1 LCGGRHGSTAPDLTS
16 KLRVL
21 MNSTL
26 FVLASLDGLSYAAL
40 VFLVSVGLSLIFGVL
55 RIVNVAHGSLYA
67 FGAYLAATLS
77 LLVTPISPWLTYP
90 ALLVASL
97 VIGIVAGGM
106 IERLLLSRVYGREEV
121 LQLLITF
128 AVFMIMDNLQRMI
141 WGVQPIYAAEPLKL
155 LPNVSIFGVSYTS
168 YQVIVL
174 PIVAVLAL
182 FGLRYFLRRTL
193 MGSVI
198 LAVTEDR
205 EAATAIGI
213 NAQKVYLITFVI
225 GATLAALGGAL
236 ASPTTSL
243 VPGMGTEM
251 IVLSF
256 AVAATA
262 GLGQIEGTAI
272 TALAIGMARA
282 FVIYLQPE
290 FEVLVPYLIMVA
302 VLLVRPEGL
311 FGATKL
317 RKI

>member
-1 LCGGRHGSTAPDLTS
+1 
-16 KLRVL
+16 

-67 FGAYLAATLS
+67 FGAYLAASLS

-97 VIGIVAGGM
+97 VIGIVAGGL

-174 PIVAVLAL
+174 PVVAVLAL

>member
-1 LCGGRHGSTAPDLTS
+1 MRGQACSPVPDLTS

-97 VIGIVAGGM
+97 VIGFVAGGL

>member
-1 LCGGRHGSTAPDLTS
+1 MPVPDLTPNF
-16 KLRVL
+16 VFL

-67 FGAYLAATLS
+67 FGAYLAASLS

-97 VIGIVAGGM
+97 VIGIVAGGL

-128 AVFMIMDNLQRMI
+128 AVFMIMDNLQRLI

-174 PIVAVLAL
+174 PVVAVLAL

-213 NAQKVYLITFVI
+213 NAQKVYLITFII

>member
-1 LCGGRHGSTAPDLTS
+1 
-16 KLRVL
+16 
-21 MNSTL
+21 MNTTL

-97 VIGIVAGGM
+97 VIGIVAGGL

-243 VPGMGTEM
+243 VPGMGSEM

>member
-1 LCGGRHGSTAPDLTS
+1 
-16 KLRVL
+16 

-97 VIGIVAGGM
+97 VIGIVAGGL

-155 LPNVSIFGVSYTS
+155 LPNVTIFGVSYTS

-213 NAQKVYLITFVI
+213 NAQRVYLITFII

>member
-1 LCGGRHGSTAPDLTS
+1 
-16 KLRVL
+16 

-97 VIGIVAGGM
+97 VIGIVAGGL

-155 LPNVSIFGVSYTS
+155 LPNISIFSVSYTS

-205 EAATAIGI
+205 EAATAIGV
-213 NAQKVYLITFVI
+213 NAQRVYLITFII

-290 FEVLVPYLIMVA
+290 FEVLVPYLIMVT

>member
-1 LCGGRHGSTAPDLTS
+1 
-16 KLRVL
+16 

-97 VIGIVAGGM
+97 VIGIVAGGL

-128 AVFMIMDNLQRMI
+128 AVFMIMDNLQRLI

-174 PIVAVLAL
+174 PVVAVLAL

>member
-1 LCGGRHGSTAPDLTS
+1 
-16 KLRVL
+16 

-26 FVLASLDGLSYAAL
+26 VVLASLDGLAYAAL

-55 RIVNVAHGSLYA
+55 RVVNVAHGSLYA
-67 FGAYLAATLS
+67 FGAYLAATLG
-77 LLVTPISPWLTYP
+77 LMIAPVSPWLTYP
-90 ALLVASL
+90 ALIVAS
-97 VIGIVAGGM
+97 VIIGIVAGGA
-106 IERLLLSRVYGREEV
+106 IERVLLSRVYGREEV

-128 AVFMIMDNLQRMI
+128 AVFMVMDNLQRLI
-141 WGVQPIYAAEPLKL
+141 WGVQPIYAADPLKL
-155 LPNVSIFGVSYTS
+155 LPNVSVFGVSYTA

-174 PIVAVLAL
+174 PVTAIVALI
-182 FGLRYFLRRTL
+182 GLRYFLRKTL
-193 MGSVI
+193 SGAVI

-213 NAQKVYLITFVI
+213 NAQRVYFMTFVI

-302 VLLVRPEGL
+302 VLLIRPEGL
-311 FGATKL
+311 FGTTKV